1 MNDHSKYLDKR
12 LRRLER
18 KNDRLEMQ
26 NALLREENRL
36 LRLQLKEFQQQF
48 FKKKKSKK
56 DDPDD
61 SPAGCTP
68 KKRGAPMG
76 HPGTTRKIP
85 DHFDDHVD
93 VTLLECPH
101 CGGTHL
107 KKCKRIEDH
116 YQEDIVLPQVKVTRF
131 RHYYYYCKGCKD
143 VVCGVGQGELP
154 GSYIGPVAKSL
165 AAFLRYQMK
174 VPYDKVSLLFRELFH
189 LSFNPSSGPGFDR
202 QIRIRGAPLYEKMR
216 SSIVRQPFVH
226 VDETGWRNEG
236 INHWLWCFISPEMAV
251 YHIDRSRG
259 SKVVAAMF
267 GKRYS
272 GTLISDFLG
281 AYNRLKSRKQR
292 CLVHLLRLVKKWQL
306 YFAVDTRISKR
317 FAILKRLVKSMLR
330 LNQQMAIKRP
340 RNFINRRADLI
351 AQLRRL
357 LQTAVRHPKAEKFF
371 RKLDDRIDEL
381 IMCLYYPYVPAH
393 NNLAERCLR
402 DNVIMRKIT
411 FGNRSFYGS
420 GQQNHQVLMSLIQTA
435 RLQNLNPLS
444 FLHSLLIKPDAAS
457 TAIRIPFSSTR

>member
-1 MNDHSKYLDKR
+1 MNDLDKR
-12 LRRLER
+12 LKRLE
-18 KNDRLEMQ
+18 KKSGRLEKE
-26 NALLREENRL
+26 NELLREENRL

-56 DDPDD
+56 DDDPDD
-61 SPAGCTP
+61 PSAGCPP
-68 KKRGAPMG
+68 KKRGAPIG
-76 HPGTTRKIP
+76 HPGTTRKTP
-85 DHFDDHVD
+85 DHADEEVD
-93 VTLLECPH
+93 VTLSQCPN

-107 KKCKRIEDH
+107 KECRRVEDH

-131 RHYYYYCKGCKD
+131 RHHFYYCKNCKE
-143 VVCGVGQGELP
+143 VVHGVGEGELP

-165 AAFLRYQMK
+165 AAFLRYRMK
-174 VPYDKVSLLFRELFH
+174 VPYRKVCQLFRELFH
-189 LSFNPSSGPGFDR
+189 LSFDPSSGPGFDR

-216 SSIVRQPFVH
+216 GSLVRQPFVH
-226 VDETGWRNEG
+226 ADETGWRNEG
-236 INHWLWCFISPEMAV
+236 GNHWLWCFISTGMAV

-259 SKVVAAMF
+259 SQVVAAIF
-267 GKRYS
+267 GKRYA

-292 CLVHLLRLVKKWQL
+292 CLVHLLRLVKKWRL
-306 YFAVDTRISKR
+306 YFSADARISKR
-317 FAILKRLVKSMLR
+317 FTILKRLVKSMIR
-330 LNQQMAIKRP
+330 LNQQMSVKRP

-357 LQTAVRHPKAEKFF
+357 LQTEAHHPKADKFF
-371 RKLDDRIDEL
+371 HKLSDRIDEL
-381 IMCLYYPYVPAH
+381 ITCLYYPYIPSH

-411 FGNRSFYGS
+411 FGNRSLHGN

-435 RLQNLNPLS
+435 CLQNLNPLS
-444 FLHSLLIKPDAAS
+444 FLHLLLAQPADASAAIQIPFAS
-457 TAIRIPFSSTR
+457 TR